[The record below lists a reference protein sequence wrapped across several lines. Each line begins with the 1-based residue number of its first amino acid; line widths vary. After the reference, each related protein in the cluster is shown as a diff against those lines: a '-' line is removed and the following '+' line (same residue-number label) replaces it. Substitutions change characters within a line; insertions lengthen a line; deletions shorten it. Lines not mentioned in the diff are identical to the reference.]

1 MKGVFLRWGGI
12 AAALLAGLLLFTRAP
27 HGIATLR
34 QRHEQIRELQR
45 ENAELQKEIAEKRER
60 IRKLS
65 ASPSEQELEIRKR
78 LKLQRPGETAIILG
92 DQPGNKPAK

>member
-1 MKGVFLRWGGI
+1 MKSVFLRWGGI
-12 AAALLAGLLLFTRAP
+12 AVAILVGFLLFTRAP
-27 HGIATLR
+27 QGIASLR
-34 QRHEQIRELQR
+34 QRHQQIRELQQ

-78 LKLQRPGETAIILG
+78 LKLQKPGETAIILG
-92 DQPGNKPAK
+92 DQGSQPAK